1 MRDMIKMGY
10 LKEKY
15 LEGFSRETEVT
26 LLKYQKHKQKKLTI
40 EEEKQ
45 LDNLIDCQI
54 EDIKIR
60 RDEKE
65 KGGRGIIG

>member
-1 MRDMIKMGY
+1 MGY

-15 LEGFSRETEVT
+15 LEGISRETETEVT
-26 LLKYQKHKQKKLTI
+26 LSKYERGKKKKLTD

-54 EDIKIR
+54 EDAKIK
-60 RDEKE
+60 RDEKGG
-65 KGGRGIIG
+65 KGVLG

>member
-1 MRDMIKMGY
+1 MIKMGY

-26 LLKYQKHKQKKLTI
+26 LSKYERGKKIKLTA

-45 LDNLIDCQI
+45 LDNIIDCQI
-54 EDIKIR
+54 EDAKIK
-60 RDEKE
+60 RDEL
-65 KGGRGIIG
+65 KGGFGELG